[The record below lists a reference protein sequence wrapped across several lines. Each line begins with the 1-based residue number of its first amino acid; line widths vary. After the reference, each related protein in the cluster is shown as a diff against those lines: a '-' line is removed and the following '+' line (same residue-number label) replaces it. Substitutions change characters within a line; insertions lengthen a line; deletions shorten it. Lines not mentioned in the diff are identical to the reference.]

1 MNEVEPALRL
11 LAFRLARKFH
21 ARNSK
26 YVIPYRDV
34 RAAAL
39 RGLEHAIQNHH
50 FDEKFTIEA
59 MAVSE
64 IEASMN
70 ELVLKRIEQ
79 NSRCAAG
86 DMNVNWKL
94 NLSVLS

>member
-1 MNEVEPALRL
+1 MNEVDPTLRL

-39 RGLEHAIQNHH
+39 KGLERAIENHH
-50 FDEKFTIEA
+50 FDDDFTIEA
-59 MAVSE
+59 MAISE
-64 IEASMN
+64 IEASMGD
-70 ELVLKRIEQ
+70 LLLQRLQ
-79 NSRCAAG
+79 QSLRSG
-86 DMNVNWKL
+86 SSDMNVNWKL